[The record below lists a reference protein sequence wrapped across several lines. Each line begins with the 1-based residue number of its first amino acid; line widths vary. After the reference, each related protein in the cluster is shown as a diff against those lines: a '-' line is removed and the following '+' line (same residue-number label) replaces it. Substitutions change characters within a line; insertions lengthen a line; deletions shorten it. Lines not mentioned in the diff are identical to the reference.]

1 MPPACTRVHHARFT
15 SSATHA
21 VGLDLKAGTMITG
34 RSVRVHLVA
43 GAKGAYFFFLVAFF
57 LVAFFFGAAF
67 FLVAFFLVAAQA
79 GKRFN

>member
-1 MPPACTRVHHARFT
+1 
-15 SSATHA
+15 
-21 VGLDLKAGTMITG
+21 MITG

-67 FLVAFFLVAAQA
+67 FLVAFFLVAAHA